1 MTDANTP
8 WKGKTGGGNFGQK
21 SLLFLFKFFN
31 VRVGYFFAAF
41 AVPFYMLFGHQSY
54 LAIYRFFNQRIG
66 CGKLSSF
73 IKTCKNYFSFS
84 QIIVDRFSVLANGKS
99 KFMVSI
105 IGQEYFEHYVNSE
118 KGFIMASS
126 HVGNFEIC
134 GYLLHQDVK
143 KINSLI
149 YGGEAPVFQSYREKK
164 LETNNVNS
172 IPVTENLSHLFIV
185 NNALDKGEIVNMPC
199 DRLFGSNKFFK
210 CDFLGKEASFPMGA
224 FIISALK
231 NVDILAVFVMK
242 VSDYQYN
249 IFLKPIITDD
259 VPDELAK
266 SKAERLAA
274 LYVNHL
280 ETIVKQYPEQWFNY
294 YDFWNN

>member
-21 SLLFLFKFFN
+21 SLLFLFKYCN
-31 VRVGYFFAAF
+31 VRIGYFFAAF

-54 LAIYRFFNQRIG
+54 LAIYRFYNQRIG
-66 CGKLSSF
+66 CGKLFSF
-73 IKTCKNYFSFS
+73 TKTCKNYFSFAK
-84 QIIVDRFSVLANGKS
+84 IIVDRFSVLANGKS
-99 KFMVSI
+99 KFKVTI
-105 IGQEYFEHYVNSE
+105 TGQEYFEQYINNE

-143 KINSLI
+143 NINSLI
-149 YGGEAPVFQSYREKK
+149 YGGEAPVFQSHREKQ
-164 LETNNVNS
+164 LEKNNVKS
-172 IPVTENLSHLFIV
+172 IPVTDNFSHLFIM
-185 NNALDKGEIVNMPC
+185 NEALDKGEIVNMPC

-210 CDFLGKEASFPMGA
+210 CDFLGKKASFPIGA
-224 FIISALK
+224 FLLSVLK
-231 NVDILAVFVMK
+231 NADILSVFVMK
-242 VSDYQYN
+242 ITASHYHV
-249 IFLKPIITDD
+249 FLKPIITDD
-259 VPDELAK
+259 IPDENAK

-274 LYVNHL
+274 LYVEQL
-280 ETIVKQYPEQWFNY
+280 ESIVKQYPEQWFNY

>member
-1 MTDANTP
+1 M
-8 WKGKTGGGNFGQK
+8 
-21 SLLFLFKFFN
+21 
-31 VRVGYFFAAF
+31 
-41 AVPFYMLFGHQSY
+41 
-54 LAIYRFFNQRIG
+54 
-66 CGKLSSF
+66 
-73 IKTCKNYFSFS
+73 
-84 QIIVDRFSVLANGKS
+84 
-99 KFMVSI
+99 
-105 IGQEYFEHYVNSE
+105 
-118 KGFIMASS
+118 
-126 HVGNFEIC
+126 
-134 GYLLHQDVK
+134 
-143 KINSLI
+143 
-149 YGGEAPVFQSYREKK
+149 
-164 LETNNVNS
+164 
-172 IPVTENLSHLFIV
+172 ENLSHLFIV

-280 ETIVKQYPEQWFNY
+280 ETIVKKYPEQWFNY
-294 YDFWNN
+294 FDFWNN